1 MKVNDPGSKVKLT
14 EKTEKPKESVK
25 KVIFSCNNCE
35 YETMKKAIL
44 DKHVITKHAEHNCKD
59 CKEKLPTFMA
69 LLKHVAEHHSEQPVE
84 IKEVKDQGNSE
95 IINEHT
101 IIPKEINNSNTNIAE
116 EEVEE
121 RDQLE
126 ELEAELYSL
135 KMQLRV
141 K

>member
-1 MKVNDPGSKVKLT
+1 
-14 EKTEKPKESVK
+14 
-25 KVIFSCNNCE
+25 
-35 YETMKKAIL
+35 
-44 DKHVITKHAEHNCKD
+44 
-59 CKEKLPTFMA
+59 MA
-69 LLKHVAEHHSEQPVE
+69 LLKHVTEHHSEQPLE

-95 IINEHT
+95 IKTEHT
-101 IIPKEINNSNTNIAE
+101 IIPKEIKNSNTNIAE

>member
-1 MKVNDPGSKVKLT
+1 MKVNDPGSKVKVK

-25 KVIFSCNNCE
+25 KVIFSCDNCK
-35 YETMKKAIL
+35 YESTKRAIL
-44 DKHVITKHAEHNCKD
+44 NKHVITKHAEHNCKD
-59 CKEKLPTFMA
+59 CKEKLPTFIA
-69 LLKHVAEHHSEQPVE
+69 LLKHVAEFHSEQPVE
-84 IKEVKDQGNSE
+84 IKKVK
-95 IINEHT
+95 
-101 IIPKEINNSNTNIAE
+101 
-116 EEVEE
+116 E